1 MSVAFIFTSGCVT
14 DDSSSYTPPSAP
26 PDIVLTPAPSN
37 DPIIGGYT
45 DFTNKDR
52 RSAYPPPADDSSS
65 YTPPAPAPTNDY
77 SSNWRNTPEGERI
90 SLGTA
95 TDEDKAVA
103 VSQGADPNN
112 VGLPPAPTPTQPTNM
127 AQVIAQQMANAE
139 SQGLTLETVPVPSS
153 EQTTHN

>member
-1 MSVAFIFTSGCVT
+1 MKQNQKSNQKLNSKLIFLGSLLILMSVAFIFTSGCVT

-65 YTPPAPAPTNDY
+65 YTPPAP
-77 SSNWRNTPEGERI
+77 
-90 SLGTA
+90 
-95 TDEDKAVA
+95 
-103 VSQGADPNN
+103 
-112 VGLPPAPTPTQPTNM
+112 TPTQPTNM